1 MVRSIDIATLAQRH
15 TEGGIVVDC
24 RELRGYV
31 AGLSPGSLFA
41 PMSRIM
47 SYLDEIPVGVDVH
60 VICESGNRS
69 TAIAEILERT
79 GRSALSVE
87 GGTAAWRAAGHPIEE
102 GPPRT

>member
-24 RELRGYV
+24 REPREYV
-31 AGLSPGSLFA
+31 AGHIPGALFA

-87 GGTAAWRAAGHPIEE
+87 GGTAAWRAAGHPIDE